1 MAKRARVHVT
11 GLRQLFNA
19 LEEWDKKASDAL
31 RRRIRKAGGQVATA
45 ASYISP
51 GRPPVSGW
59 GKWTFSRD
67 GRDLSFDPA
76 AVARGFK
83 VRQNNYRRRGVS
95 AGLAF
100 DVYQGNA
107 GGSIFEVLGDKS
119 RVGETNF
126 NWQGSGFVSR
136 ISDRFPRREP
146 RSLFAAYYEVMTP
159 ELQNEIRES
168 IIDEARKAGLT

>member
-1 MAKRARVHVT
+1 MAERLRVQVT
-11 GLRQLFNA
+11 GLRELFNA

-45 ASYISP
+45 ASYLTP
-51 GRPPVSGW
+51 GRPPVSRW

-67 GRDLSFDPA
+67 GRDLGFDPA

-95 AGLAF
+95 AGLGF

-107 GGSIFEVLGDKS
+107 GGSIFELI
-119 RVGETNF
+119 
-126 NWQGSGFVSR
+126 SGQSGTQFVR
-136 ISDRFPRREP
+136 TIENKFPKRQP

-159 ELQNEIRES
+159 ELQNEIRDS
-168 IIDEARKAGLT
+168 IIDAARKAGLS

>member
-1 MAKRARVHVT
+1 MAERAKIQVT
-11 GLRQLFNA
+11 GLRELFNA

-83 VRQNNYRRRGVS
+83 VRQNNFRRKGVS
-95 AGLAF
+95 AGLGF

-107 GGSIFEVLGDKS
+107 GGSIFEVLGNES
-119 RVGETNF
+119 RVGQTNF
-126 NWQGSGFVSR
+126 NWQGSGFVTNIR
-136 ISDRFPRREP
+136 NRFPRHEP

-159 ELQNEIRES
+159 ELQNEIRDS
-168 IIDEARKAGLT
+168 IIDAARKAGLT